1 MAITLPKI
9 QAKLNLPSIARINYQ
24 DSIGIPNQKACKDA
38 WLKEAADLA
47 DLAGMAAQY
56 NKELKMEITDDE

>member
-47 DLAGMAAQY
+47 GMAAQY